1 MSNQSGYERPVEKR
15 ATSMAGWLAAILS
28 ILILGTGA
36 AIAVIFIKTK
46 PEAKREPEAAVAP
59 LVEVV
64 TVKVGTHPVTM
75 QVHGQ
80 VMPAEQVVVMPEV
93 GGRVM
98 WQSEDLVPGGL
109 VKKGQ
114 PLVRIDP
121 RDYALALKQ
130 QQAQLANQ
138 QLMLQVEKG
147 RRRVAEQEW
156 EIYQQER
163 KQAGLGSPTG
173 TDPDDPDAGA
183 PLALRQ
189 PHVKTAEVAVGAA
202 RSNIARAKLQLSK
215 TGLIAPFNAFVQR
228 ENVDVGQ
235 LVGPASQLAVLVG
248 TDAFWVQV
256 SLPMDKLDY
265 VAMPQGKEKG
275 SPAKVWVETGRGR
288 IEREGYVVR
297 LLGDLDP
304 VGRMARLLVE
314 IDDPFQLREQGD
326 GQEEP
331 AAELSGAA
339 EGQAVKSKLP
349 LLLGSFVRV
358 VIQGVELEQ
367 VAEIPRVALQPSNE
381 VFLLSDKGTLEIKKV
396 QVVWG
401 AEDTILVSGPLKTGQ
416 RLIVSPLQAPVV
428 DMLLRVVGDGAK
440 PAASGAPR

>member
-1 MSNQSGYERPVEKR
+1 MSNSNGLQRSVVKPS
-15 ATSMAGWLAAILS
+15 TSMSGWLAAIISL
-28 ILILGTGA
+28 LVLAGGVGA
-36 AIAVIFIKTK
+36 AVAFVKTK
-46 PEAKREPEAAVAP
+46 PTTQREPEATVAP

-64 TVKVGTHPVTM
+64 TVKVGAHPVTM
-75 QVHGQ
+75 QVNGQ
-80 VMPAEQVVVMPEV
+80 VMPAEKVVLMPEV

-98 WQSEDLVPGGL
+98 WQSDELVPGGL

-130 QQAQLANQ
+130 QKAQLASQ

-147 RRRVAEQEW
+147 RSRVAEREW

-163 KQAGLGSPTG
+163 KQAGLATPEA
-173 TDPDDPDAGA
+173 DDPDAGA

-189 PHVKTAEVAVGAA
+189 PHVKSAQVAVGAA

-215 TGLIAPFNAFVQR
+215 TALVAPFNAFVQQ
-228 ENVDVGQ
+228 ENVDEGQ

-248 TDAFWVQV
+248 TDSFWVQV

-265 VAMPQGKEKG
+265 VVLPQRGEKG
-275 SPAKVWVETGRGR
+275 SPARVWVETGRGR
-288 IEREGYVVR
+288 IEREGTVVR

-304 VGRMARLLVE
+304 VGRMARVLIE
-314 IDDPFQLREQGD
+314 IDDPFQLREAAAAEDQ
-326 GQEEP
+326 P
-331 AAELSGAA
+331 VAELSAAA

-349 LLLGSFVRV
+349 LLLGAFVRV
-358 VIQGVELEQ
+358 VIEGVELDH
-367 VAEIPRVALQPSNE
+367 VAEIPRRALQPGKE
-381 VFLLSDKGTLEIKKV
+381 VFLLSADGTLVIEKV

-401 AEDTILVSGPLKTGQ
+401 SEHTVLVSGPLKTGQ
-416 RLIVSPLQAPVV
+416 RLILSTLPAPVAG
-428 DMLLRVVGDGAK
+428 MKLR
-440 PAASGAPR
+440 AADRTAAPSSSGASK